1 LIAIFENLAE
11 FRPDI
16 CGDAAKQGLLQWLL
30 RRLRVKL
37 PFDGNKLYASEI
49 LSILLQDS
57 PDNRQMLGDLEGIDV
72 ILQQLAVGISDHSHY
87 FYFFFPEEILLCF
100 RTKRN
105 THSSWFPSNTAMY
118 ILI

>member
-37 PFDGNKLYASEI
+37 PFDGNKLYASEV

-72 ILQQLAVGISDHSHY
+72 ILQQLAVCISDHSQWLRSLKLVPY
-87 FYFFFPEEILLCF
+87 LSNNVTSILTVL
-100 RTKRN
+100 
-105 THSSWFPSNTAMY
+105 
-118 ILI
+118 L

>member
-1 LIAIFENLAE
+1 LVAIFENLAE

-49 LSILLQDS
+49 LSILLQDT

-72 ILQQLAVGISDHSHY
+72 ILQQLAVCISQSLVNIIKT
-87 FYFFFPEEILLCF
+87 FALFVQ
-100 RTKRN
+100 
-105 THSSWFPSNTAMY
+105 
-118 ILI
+118 

>member
-72 ILQQLAVGISDHSHY
+72 ILQQLAVGTSDPSHY
-87 FYFFFPEEILLCF
+87 FYFFLQRTSFCIFELKEIRTVSGF
-100 RTKRN
+100 R
-105 THSSWFPSNTAMY
+105 
-118 ILI
+118 